1 MRLGAN
7 LREARSRR
15 GWSIADL
22 AAAAGLSKGFVSQ
35 VENDKTSPSLDTLER
50 LAAALEMPIIELL
63 RAPDATPPAP
73 YVLRRAFAP
82 DSLLPNRRGP
92 EVVALTPPGGPLS
105 VYIVELPAGAALGDS
120 SHSHEGAE
128 SCLVLAGQAQA
139 DQAGVWTPLAVGD
152 AVTWTPGQR
161 HRLINPGPG
170 PARLLISLTAPATL
184 GAALPAATRL
194 QAPEDRQPVERPLRL
209 VQMRAAR
216 RARRHI

>member
-22 AAAAGLSKGFVSQ
+22 AGAAGLSKGFVSQ

-50 LAAALEMPIIELL
+50 RAAALSVPMVELL
-63 RAPDATPPAP
+63 RPAAVAPPAP
-73 YVLRRAFAP
+73 YVVRRAFAP
-82 DSLLPNRRGP
+82 DGAVPLRRVP
-92 EVVALTPPGGPLS
+92 EVVPLTPPGGALS
-105 VYIVELPAGAALGDS
+105 VVIVELPAGAALGDS
-120 SHSHEGAE
+120 SHAHDGAE
-128 SCLVLAGQAQA
+128 SCLVLAGQVQA
-139 DQAGVWTPLAVGD
+139 DQGGAWVPLAAGD

-170 PARLLISLTAPATL
+170 PARLLVSLAAPATL
-184 GAALPAATRL
+184 GPALPAATHL
-194 QAPEDRQPVERPLRL
+194 HAPEDRQPVERPLRL

-216 RARRHI
+216 RARRNV